1 MTRKRRPDPRI
12 RDKNLRTLMQDNRKY
27 INALINAATQR
38 DEMAESRERYKKA
51 YLRRHRALEKLQ
63 KEHDTLVN
71 TAVELE
77 QMTKRSETYKR
88 AFHADQRALFKLQ
101 KEHDALLERVKKL
114 EAVLTDRLEHDT
126 KMVEIR
132 SEHNGFLVQSE

>member
-51 YLRRHRALEKLQ
+51 YLRRHRALEQ
-63 KEHDTLVN
+63 
-71 TAVELE
+71 
-77 QMTKRSETYKR
+77 
-88 AFHADQRALFKLQ
+88 LQ
-101 KEHDALLERVKKL
+101 KEHDALLEHAEKL

-132 SEHNGFLVQSE
+132 KEYNGCLIRPD